1 MFYHLRDTILN
12 DNDIKKEFSVHIIIG
27 TGDYTKITTQERARI
42 GLLGQSIGKL
52 IKRGWVVISSKPR
65 K

>member
-1 MFYHLRDTILN
+1 MFYHLRDIILN
-12 DNDIKKEFSVHIIIG
+12 DNDIKEFSVHIIIG

-52 IKRGWVVISSKPR
+52 IKRRWVVISSKPR